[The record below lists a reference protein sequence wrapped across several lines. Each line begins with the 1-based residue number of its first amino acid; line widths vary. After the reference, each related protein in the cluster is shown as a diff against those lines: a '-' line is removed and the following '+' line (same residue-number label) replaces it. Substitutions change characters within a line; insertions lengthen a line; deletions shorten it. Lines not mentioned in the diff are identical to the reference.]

1 MKKRFRVLVMF
12 KDGVLEP
19 QGLTVMQV
27 LHTMG
32 YKEIEEVRQGKFF
45 DIVVEDDEKVEE
57 KISDIARK
65 VLANPI
71 IERFEI
77 VEIK

>member
-1 MKKRFRVLVMF
+1 MKRKFRVLVMF

-32 YKEIEEVRQGKFF
+32 YREIEEVRQGKFF
-45 DIVVEDDEKVEE
+45 DIVVEDGENIEE
-57 KISDIARK
+57 KILEIGRK

-77 VEIK
+77 TEVK

>member
-1 MKKRFRVLVMF
+1 MKKKFRVLVMF

-45 DIVVEDDEKVEE
+45 DIVIENDKEVEE
-57 KISDIARK
+57 KISEIGRK

-71 IERFEI
+71 IEKFEI

>member
-1 MKKRFRVLVMF
+1 MKKKFRVLVMF

-27 LHTMG
+27 LRTMG

-45 DIVVEDDEKVEE
+45 DIVVEGDDKVEG
-57 KISDIARK
+57 KISEIAKK

-77 VEIK
+77 IEIK

>member
-1 MKKRFRVLVMF
+1 MKKKFRVLVMF

-32 YKEIEEVRQGKFF
+32 YKEVEEVRQGKFF
-45 DIVVEDDEKVEE
+45 DIVVEDGENIEE
-57 KISDIARK
+57 KISEIGRK

>member
-1 MKKRFRVLVMF
+1 MKKKFRVLVMF

-45 DIVVEDDEKVEE
+45 DIVVEGNDRVEE
-57 KISDIARK
+57 KISEIAKK

-77 VEIK
+77 IEIK

>member
-1 MKKRFRVLVMF
+1 MKRKFRVLVMF

-27 LHTMG
+27 LKTMG
-32 YKEIEEVRQGKFF
+32 YKDIQEVRQGKFF
-45 DIVVEDDEKVEE
+45 DITVEDGEDIEH
-57 KISDIARK
+57 KITEIGRK

-77 VEIK
+77 VELK

>member
-1 MKKRFRVLVMF
+1 MKKKFRVLVMF

-27 LHTMG
+27 LQTMG
-32 YKEIEEVRQGKFF
+32 YKEVEEVRQGKFF
-45 DIVVEDDEKVEE
+45 DIVVEDHEKVEE
-57 KISDIARK
+57 KISDIAKRI
-65 VLANPI
+65 LSNPI

-77 VEIK
+77 IEIK

>member
-1 MKKRFRVLVMF
+1 MKKKFRVLVMF

-27 LHTMG
+27 LQTMG
-32 YKEIEEVRQGKFF
+32 YKEVEEVRQGKFF
-45 DIVVEDDEKVEE
+45 DIVVEYHEKVEE
-57 KISDIARK
+57 KISDIAKRI
-65 VLANPI
+65 LSNPI

-77 VEIK
+77 IEIK

>member
-1 MKKRFRVLVMF
+1 MKKKFRVLVMF

-32 YKEIEEVRQGKFF
+32 YKEVEEVRQGKFF
-45 DIVVEDDEKVEE
+45 EIVVEEDEKIEE

-71 IERFEI
+71 IERFEF

>member
-1 MKKRFRVLVMF
+1 VKKKFRVLVMF

-27 LHTMG
+27 LRTMG

-45 DIVVEDDEKVEE
+45 DIVVEGDDKVEG
-57 KISDIARK
+57 KISEIAKK

-77 VEIK
+77 IEIK

>member
-1 MKKRFRVLVMF
+1 MKKKFRVLVMF

-27 LHTMG
+27 LRTMG
-32 YKEIEEVRQGKFF
+32 YRDIKEVRQGKFF
-45 DIVVEDDEKVEE
+45 DITIENGDKIQEE
-57 KISDIARK
+57 LREISKK

-71 IERFEI
+71 IEKFDI
-77 VEIK
+77 VEIE

>member
-1 MKKRFRVLVMF
+1 VKKKFRVLVMF

-27 LHTMG
+27 LHTME

-45 DIVVEDDEKVEE
+45 DIVVEGNDRVEE
-57 KISDIARK
+57 KISEIAKK

-77 VEIK
+77 IEIK

>member
-1 MKKRFRVLVMF
+1 MKKKFRVLVMF

-19 QGLTVMQV
+19 QGLTVMKV

-45 DIVVEDDEKVEE
+45 DIVVEDGEDIEK
-57 KISDIARK
+57 KISEIGRK

>member
-1 MKKRFRVLVMF
+1 MKRKFRVLVMF

-27 LHTMG
+27 LRTMG
-32 YKEIEEVRQGKFF
+32 YSDITEVRQGKFF
-45 DIVVEDDEKVEE
+45 DITIENGDNIQEE
-57 KISDIARK
+57 LREISRK

-71 IERFEI
+71 IERFDI
-77 VEIK
+77 VEIE

>member
-1 MKKRFRVLVMF
+1 MKKKFRVLVMF

-32 YKEIEEVRQGKFF
+32 YKEVEEVRQGKFF
-45 DIVVEDDEKVEE
+45 DIVVEEDEKIEE

-71 IERFEI
+71 IERFEF

>member
-1 MKKRFRVLVMF
+1 VKKKFRVLVMF

-45 DIVVEDDEKVEE
+45 DIVVEGNDRVEE
-57 KISDIARK
+57 KISEIAKK

-77 VEIK
+77 IEIK